1 MHLSDAGVGNST
13 YAVVLLSRGG
23 LFIASPYVKM
33 SFVSNVSVEELKTA
47 ISTAMQQ
54 VRDGQGAITAATERL
69 DQAQQ
74 ALGSVLKGSAH
85 PSVTNAQAA
94 LSQANQQLAQCLAA
108 TQAASEQAERYAATL

>member
-1 MHLSDAGVGNST
+1 MPSVGNST
-13 YAVVLLSRGG
+13 YQACVVSRGG
-23 LFIASPYVKM
+23 LFIGGRYVKM
-33 SFVSNVSVEELKTA
+33 SVVSNISVEELKTA

-54 VRDGQGAITAATERL
+54 VRDGQGAISAATERL

-94 LSQANQQLAQCLAA
+94 LSQANQQLAQSLAA